1 MQEVRN
7 SVTDYLKYIGAAEDL
22 SDECNKLIS
31 YHRFTQLNCLL
42 GEVEGQRKQKKNP
55 FRMNTLMNIVW
66 PVQVD
71 PLEQAYRAISL
82 ETVGEKDL
90 ALACMND
97 VAQRNPLDTDIRN
110 LREEMIKRIGK

>member
-1 MQEVRN
+1 
-7 SVTDYLKYIGAAEDL
+7 
-22 SDECNKLIS
+22 
-31 YHRFTQLNCLL
+31 
-42 GEVEGQRKQKKNP
+42 
-55 FRMNTLMNIVW
+55 MNTLMNIVW

-71 PLEQAYRAISL
+71 PFEQAYHAISL

-97 VAQRNPLDTDIRN
+97 VAQRNPLDTDIRK